1 MAEKSARML
10 LERIC
15 RFRLNRGGGRWTS
28 IKRQEFSFVARFSRQ
43 NRALN
48 HIHAN
53 LSRGKISAT
62 GVTTRPGM
70 EFRRDVVFPLVKNS
84 KYREGGRRFP
94 FSRIET
100 TANSMYTHIYTHTHA
115 RSRWLK
121 FRGRDRY
128 IGVCRNRQSKMRH
141 VSRIPQFDS
150 FRVFVFATRAGRR
163 EGIRCLLT
171 FRGS

>member
-1 MAEKSARML
+1 ML
-10 LERIC
+10 LERIW

-100 TANSMYTHIYTHTHA
+100 TANSMYTHIYTHTYA
-115 RSRWLK
+115 RSRWW
-121 FRGRDRY
+121 
-128 IGVCRNRQSKMRH
+128 N
-141 VSRIPQFDS
+141 
-150 FRVFVFATRAGRR
+150 FV
-163 EGIRCLLT
+163 EGIGIWEYVGIDNRKCVT
-171 FRGS
+171 CPASRSSIRFACSYSRHGRVEEKEFDAF

>member
-1 MAEKSARML
+1 ML
-10 LERIC
+10 LERIW

-70 EFRRDVVFPLVKNS
+70 EFRRRRVPSRQKFKIQ
-84 KYREGGRRFP
+84 GRRFP

-100 TANSMYTHIYTHTHA
+100 TANSMYTHIYTHIHA